1 MTKDVRSTQE
11 LLPWIVPLSEGLVV
25 CKDSSF
31 LACFEF
37 TGADADTVGEGEVFQ
52 IGQAAD
58 RMMGVLR
65 DLPITVWW
73 TARRERTQDYP
84 GEAMPD
90 PVSQMLDDE
99 HRASFLGGAAFKNR
113 HFLSLIWMPE
123 KSTADMFT
131 KVGVM
136 MADGA
141 SFFTA
146 LRTAVAST
154 YFGKSSFAWK
164 AAEIDRAISDFE
176 TKLEQIQGMLSSL
189 RARRLY
195 GKDLLGFL
203 WAQAN
208 PGMRMVPKA
217 WQAPAM
223 LDAALSER
231 PISVYRETLQFGD
244 VEGEQT
250 FAAAVSMK
258 SWPSPL
264 AFGAFDGLLSMP
276 CEMVVSHCFRVMNSQ
291 AAIKHIDNVK
301 RINDTLK
308 YPLKTWAIGVLLKGG
323 EMSEKNMDM
332 SRAAAAEDAK
342 EAKAVFNGGHAI
354 FGYHNMSVILLGD
367 TAEQVEDYARSL
379 LRTLNA
385 SPFTGSV
392 RESMGALSAWATT
405 LPGQWQ
411 ECKRWMTI
419 SSANMVDMAPLLGVG
434 QGERMNAHLTAQLG
448 KPCQALT
455 VLATDSNTPF
465 YFNFHEGAV
474 GHTLVLGPT
483 RSGKSIG
490 MNFLISQFR
499 KYGGAAN
506 ILIFDKDRSCR
517 IPTLMQGG
525 EHVDLR
531 DDGEVRV
538 NPMLLAEDRGAWPF
552 LASWIEGLLSA
563 RGHVVT
569 SEDAKAIYAAIE
581 GMAAN
586 PIKDTHRLYT
596 IRTLLPKH
604 LGIHLDAWVGQG
616 QYARY
621 FDNIEDSFSISQFTC
636 IEMGEIMKEP
646 RVARAFM
653 DYAFYRLQRALE
665 AQRTGDVKVTMV
677 YVEECWFLLD
687 DEYFA
692 AKLKDWLKTF
702 AKLNAFLVL
711 TTQSIEDMEGL
722 PPAIFASIR
731 DNIFTKIFLPN
742 PNAITEKL
750 SEFYRKNFDLRP
762 DLVARIAQGVPRQ
775 DYIIVKP
782 DVSRKVRLTL
792 TKSQVAALRSDIA
805 AQRVFE
811 RTYRPDRPGW
821 QVDYINEVMKV

>member
-1 MTKDVRSTQE
+1 MSQDVRSTQE

-37 TGADADTVGEGEVFQ
+37 TGADADTVGDGEVFQ

-65 DLPITVWW
+65 DLPVTLWW
-73 TARRERTQDYP
+73 TARRERTEDYP
-84 GEAMPD
+84 GETMPD
-90 PVSQMLDDE
+90 PISQMLDDE
-99 HRASFLGGAAFKNR
+99 HRASFHAGAAFKNR

-123 KSTADMFT
+123 KSTSDMFT
-131 KVGVM
+131 KVGAM

-141 SFFTA
+141 GFFTA

-164 AAEIDRAISDFE
+164 AAEIDRAINEFE
-176 TKLEQIQGMLSSL
+176 TKLEQIQGILASL
-189 RARRLY
+189 RVRRLH
-195 GKDLLGFL
+195 GKELLGFL

-208 PGMRMVPKA
+208 PGMQMTPKA
-217 WQAPAM
+217 WPAPAM

-244 VEGEQT
+244 VEGAQT
-250 FAAAVSMK
+250 FATAVSMK

-276 CEMVVSHCFRVMNSQ
+276 CEMVVSHCFRVMNS
-291 AAIKHIDNVK
+291 AATLKHIDSVK
-301 RINDTLK
+301 RLNDTLK
-308 YPLKTWAIGVLLKGG
+308 YPLKTWVIGTLMKQG

-342 EAKAVFNGGHAI
+342 EAKAVFNSGQAI
-354 FGYHNMSVILLGD
+354 FGYHNMSVLLLGD
-367 TAEQVEDYARSL
+367 TPEEAEGHARAL
-379 LRTLNA
+379 LRIFNS
-385 SPFTGSV
+385 SPFIGAV

-419 SSANMVDMAPLLGVG
+419 SSENMVDMAPLLGVG
-434 QGERMNAHLTAQLG
+434 QGERMNDHLTAQLG

-455 VLATDSNTPF
+455 VIPTDSNTPF
-465 YFNFHEGAV
+465 YFNFHEGSL
-474 GHTLVLGPT
+474 GHTLVLGPSG
-483 RSGKSIG
+483 SGKSIG

-499 KYGGAAN
+499 KYGDAASVW
-506 ILIFDKDRSCR
+506 IFDKDYSCR
-517 IPTLMQGG
+517 IPTLLQDG
-525 EHVDLR
+525 EHIDLR
-531 DDGEVRV
+531 EGGSIKI
-538 NPMLLAEDRGAWPF
+538 NPMLLAKDPGAWPF
-552 LASWIEGLLSA
+552 LVSWIEGLIAA

-569 SEDAKAIYAAIE
+569 SEDAKSIHEAIK

-586 PIKDTHRLYT
+586 PIEDTHRLYT
-596 IRTLLPKH
+596 IRTQLPRH
-604 LGIHLDAWVGQG
+604 LGIHLDAWVGEG
-616 QYARY
+616 QFAHY
-621 FDNIEDSFSISQFTC
+621 FDNTEDSFSITQFSC
-636 IEMGEIMKEP
+636 VEMGEIMKEP

-653 DYAFYRLQRALE
+653 DYAFYRLQKSLE
-665 AQRTGDVKVTMV
+665 AQRHGDMRVTMI

-687 DEYFA
+687 DPHFA

-702 AKLNAFLVL
+702 RKLNAFLVL
-711 TTQSIEDMEGL
+711 TTQSIEDMEAL

-731 DNIFTKIFLPN
+731 DNILTRIFLPN
-742 PNAITEKL
+742 ANALTEKL

-762 DLVARIAQGVPRQ
+762 DLVDRIARGVPKQ

-782 DVSRKVRLTL
+782 GVSRKVRLTL
-792 TKSQVAALRSDIA
+792 TKLQIAALRSDIA

-811 RTYRPDRPGW
+811 RTYRPGQQGW
-821 QVDYINEVMKV
+821 QLNYINEVLKV